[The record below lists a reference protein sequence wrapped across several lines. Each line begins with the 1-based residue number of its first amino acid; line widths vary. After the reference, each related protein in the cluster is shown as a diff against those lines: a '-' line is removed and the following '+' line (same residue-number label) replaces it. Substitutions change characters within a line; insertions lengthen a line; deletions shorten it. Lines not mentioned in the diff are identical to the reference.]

1 MSLRRHGLWPGRHG
15 AGLTPL
21 HPRSRSSF
29 FYFGIYF
36 SVTRNVTDTPV
47 STGFDGD
54 AVVKPPSSPSSNIRI
69 NWKLEMGECG
79 APKKSQKGEQKRKRG
94 RGRWGWRWR
103 DPVMPGGG
111 DGGERNQVSLSSRN
125 NGYPSGSPAPSD

>member
-47 STGFDGD
+47 STVFDGD
-54 AVVKPPSSPSSNIRI
+54 AVVKPPFISIFEYSN
-69 NWKLEMGECG
+69 KLEI
-79 APKKSQKGEQKRKRG
+79 
-94 RGRWGWRWR
+94 
-103 DPVMPGGG
+103 G
-111 DGGERNQVSLSSRN
+111 DGGVWGSKKITKRRAKEEKREREM
-125 NGYPSGSPAPSD
+125 GMAMA